1 MFFVI
6 GNIFKVKAVS
16 HMACVSFV
24 DVLNRIGGRVKLL
37 PPQQIFFRRIFM
49 IWFGM
54 IQTIHVS
61 GVELMFRNRNYSQ
74 KHSFWKCHSSHLTL
88 KMRSCTLP
96 EIHLF
101 AHATNVTLY
110 SLSPVLFPTISFNY
124 FSKTTDIYPC
134 WESRCTGSIRS
145 MCSGGFHAQ
154 FCFNLFNGQQTVSLF
169 WNNNIFAAKMISSC
183 LSQSHLFQY
192 VPVL

>member
-37 PPQQIFFRRIFM
+37 PPQQIFFRRTFM

-74 KHSFWKCHSSHLTL
+74 KHSFWRIHSIDLAL
-88 KMRSCTLP
+88 I
-96 EIHLF
+96 IHIWKL
-101 AHATNVTLY
+101 
-110 SLSPVLFPTISFNY
+110 
-124 FSKTTDIYPC
+124 
-134 WESRCTGSIRS
+134 SIREFWS
-145 MCSGGFHAQ
+145 LLLMIPIHFHHHLWYLPP
-154 FCFNLFNGQQTVSLF
+154 FHISTF
-169 WNNNIFAAKMISSC
+169 WW
-183 LSQSHLFQY
+183 LSAFQ
-192 VPVL
+192 PC